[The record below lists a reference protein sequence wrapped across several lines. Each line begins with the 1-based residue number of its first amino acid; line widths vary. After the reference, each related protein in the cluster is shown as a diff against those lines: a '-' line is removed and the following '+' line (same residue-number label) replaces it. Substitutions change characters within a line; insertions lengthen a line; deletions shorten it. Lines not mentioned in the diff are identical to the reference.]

1 MNNNSIIKV
10 ENLTHIYSPGTPFQV
25 VSLADVSLEIARG
38 EFFAV
43 IGSTGSGKSTLV
55 QHFNG
60 ILAPS
65 KGKIWVCGADV
76 SDKKQR
82 HDLWRRVGLVFQQPE
97 QQLFEETVFDDVAF
111 GPRNMGFD
119 QDEVKCRVEKALHQM
134 GLDPVAVS
142 GVPPFR
148 LSGGMRRK
156 VAIAGV
162 LAMTPEVLILDEPA
176 AGLDPR
182 GRKQLMDLVEDFRRE
197 EGVTVVLVTHN
208 MEEAALWTDRMAVL
222 DKGHLVMEG
231 STREVFNRAGEL
243 RALGLN
249 VPAPAQLMLKL
260 RAAGK
265 QVRTDALTN
274 EEAVEE
280 IARLLSEL

>member
-1 MNNNSIIKV
+1 MNNNPIIKV

-25 VSLADVSLEIARG
+25 VSLEGISLEIARG

-60 ILAPS
+60 ILAPA
-65 KGKIWVCGADV
+65 KGKIWVCGADI
-76 SDKKQR
+76 SDKRQR
-82 HDLWRRVGLVFQQPE
+82 RDLWRRVGLVFQQPE

-119 QDEVKCRVEKALHQM
+119 QDEVKRRVEKALQQM
-134 GLDPVAVS
+134 GLDPATVS

-176 AGLDPR
+176 AGLDPQ

-197 EGVTVVLVTHN
+197 EGVTMVLVTHN

-222 DKGHLVMEG
+222 DKGRLVMEG
-231 STREVFNRAGEL
+231 STREVFNKAGEL

-249 VPAPAQLMLKL
+249 VPAPAQLMCKL

-265 QVRTDALTN
+265 QVRTDVLTN

-280 IARLLSEL
+280 IARLLSET